1 MTTKILSTS
10 STTDIRQTLSVT
22 KGKIYDLTFEIS
34 DYVEGSFQF
43 GFNQF
48 NIAETSD
55 NLPNF
60 DENGIYN
67 YRVVALD
74 NNINVYMYAIGAS
87 EFSIDNLS
95 LKEETSLNVSNLK
108 GYWHLSEGAG
118 GISYD
123 SSGENNDG
131 TINGATAS
139 LKQST
144 IPQLGLMDW
153 SKGSNLIPYSEDF
166 SNGSWL
172 ANNSSKQSG
181 FTSPTGLSTAFKIT
195 ASADNGYIRWTGG
208 ININP
213 PYTVSV
219 SIFAKKGTTTKL
231 KIEEQNYLGT
241 QTTFDLDSGSIDA
254 GGNTT
259 SSKIENYGNGWY
271 RCSVTQTYTGA
282 STSIVWAFTLPTAGN
297 LFLWGAQIEEASS
310 PSAYRRTNGSTV
322 IDATLISDPNDPSKD
337 ILDNTV
343 RLREHSLNL
352 DGIGYAQVADDDSL
366 DFGTGAFSIDGW
378 AKYTFVD
385 SGSSSGNAIYSN
397 GGTTVASTN
406 SFALVTDT
414 DASGGRKVRFY
425 INGASVVKTIESDV
439 ADGAWFYF
447 AGTRDASGNFKLY
460 INDLTAESQ
469 SQTGN
474 SGATVTT
481 TNVRYIGRDSGA
493 ARYYKNLID
502 DIRLYNIE
510 LSSDEV
516 TQNYN
521 AGLNQHKPGSSFS
534 DDFSS
539 DYGL

>member
-1 MTTKILSTS
+1 
-10 STTDIRQTLSVT
+10 
-22 KGKIYDLTFEIS
+22 S

-322 IDATLISDPNDPSKD
+322 IN
-337 ILDNTV
+337 
-343 RLREHSLNL
+343 
-352 DGIGYAQVADDDSL
+352 
-366 DFGTGAFSIDGW
+366 
-378 AKYTFVD
+378 
-385 SGSSSGNAIYSN
+385 
-397 GGTTVASTN
+397 
-406 SFALVTDT
+406 
-414 DASGGRKVRFY
+414 
-425 INGASVVKTIESDV
+425 
-439 ADGAWFYF
+439 
-447 AGTRDASGNFKLY
+447 
-460 INDLTAESQ
+460 
-469 SQTGN
+469 
-474 SGATVTT
+474 
-481 TNVRYIGRDSGA
+481 
-493 ARYYKNLID
+493 
-502 DIRLYNIE
+502 
-510 LSSDEV
+510 
-516 TQNYN
+516 
-521 AGLNQHKPGSSFS
+521 
-534 DDFSS
+534 
-539 DYGL
+539 

>member
-1 MTTKILSTS
+1 
-10 STTDIRQTLSVT
+10 
-22 KGKIYDLTFEIS
+22 
-34 DYVEGSFQF
+34 
-43 GFNQF
+43 
-48 NIAETSD
+48 
-55 NLPNF
+55 
-60 DENGIYN
+60 
-67 YRVVALD
+67 
-74 NNINVYMYAIGAS
+74 
-87 EFSIDNLS
+87 
-95 LKEETSLNVSNLK
+95 NVSNLK

-322 IDATLISDPNDPSKD
+322 INATLISDPNDPSKD

-352 DGIGYAQVADDDSL
+352 DAIGYAQVDDGNSL
-366 DFGTGAFSIDGW
+366 NFGTSDFSYGFW
-378 AKYTFVD
+378 FKVE
-385 SGSSSGNAIYSN
+385 SGNT
-397 GGTTVASTN
+397 GFLFGVST
-406 SFALVTDT
+406 L
-414 DASGGRKVRFY
+414 
-425 INGASVVKTIESDV
+425 
-439 ADGAWFYF
+439 
-447 AGTRDASGNFKLY
+447 
-460 INDLTAESQ
+460 
-469 SQTGN
+469 GN
-474 SGATVTT
+474 SAGVALTM
-481 TNVRYIGRDSGA
+481 D
-493 ARYYKNLID
+493 
-502 DIRLYNIE
+502 
-510 LSSDEV
+510 LS
-516 TQNYN
+516 N
-521 AGLNQHKPGSSFS
+521 
-534 DDFSS
+534 
-539 DYGL
+539 